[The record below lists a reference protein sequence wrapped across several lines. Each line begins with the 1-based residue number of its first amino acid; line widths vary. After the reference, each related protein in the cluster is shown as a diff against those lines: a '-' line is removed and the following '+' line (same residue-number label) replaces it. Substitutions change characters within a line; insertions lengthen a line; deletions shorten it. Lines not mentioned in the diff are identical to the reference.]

1 MELTADEED
10 RILRL
15 HTFLSNYTD
24 VKRIQYN
31 PGKIELLDVL
41 PNGDLIFA
49 KTFNA
54 GSAVTARAT
63 ALYNGGSLGIN
74 IQGQGMIAGV
84 WDGGIARTSHQE
96 FVVNGVSKINVMD
109 TGLIDEHPSHV
120 TGTIAAEGI
129 NPLVRGVA
137 FKSSIN
143 AYDWTSDLSEILTA
157 AGGGL

>member
-1 MELTADEED
+1 MKIKFICAILLTAPLVLSAQTKEEREKIASFSNHIANAATVLELKADEEA
-10 RILRL
+10 RKLRL
-15 HTFLSNYTD
+15 QTFLSNNPD

-96 FVVNGVSKINVMD
+96 FVVNGVSKI
-109 TGLIDEHPSHV
+109 
-120 TGTIAAEGI
+120 
-129 NPLVRGVA
+129 
-137 FKSSIN
+137 
-143 AYDWTSDLSEILTA
+143 
-157 AGGGL
+157 